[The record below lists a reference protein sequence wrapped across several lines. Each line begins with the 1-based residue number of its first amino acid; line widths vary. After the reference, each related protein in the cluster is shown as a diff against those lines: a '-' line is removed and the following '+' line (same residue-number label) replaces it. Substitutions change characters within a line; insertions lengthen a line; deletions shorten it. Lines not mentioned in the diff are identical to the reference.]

1 MATPNINDAT
11 KNITGYTIG
20 VALSTTNATLLFGNA
35 VNSNSLVRICSVY
48 AANVDAS
55 NAVSVT
61 LTSYSA
67 DALGGTG
74 TRIANAVSI
83 NPFSSMVLVNRDA
96 PIYLR
101 ENQSLG
107 ITASAAN
114 RTEVVVT
121 YEIVS

>member
-20 VALSTTNATLLFGNA
+20 VALSTTNPTLLLGNS
-35 VNSNSLVRICSVY
+35 VGSNSLIRISSVY

-61 LTSYSA
+61 LTNYSA
-67 DALGGTG
+67 DALGGTA
-74 TRIANAVSI
+74 TRLANAVSI
-83 NPFSSMVLVNRDA
+83 NPFSSMVLVNRES

-107 ITASAAN
+107 ATASAAN
-114 RTEVVVT
+114 RTEIVIV
-121 YEIVS
+121 YEVIS